1 MLLHAKV
8 RTAEPAPMARASG
21 AGVLVILAFVV
32 LGVSGASADTVN
44 YTLDNVIMSGGG
56 RQMSGTFSWTYD
68 DPEEFENGVG
78 VFSFLDIPFTAHD
91 HTDLNAEVDVGTSLE
106 ITYPGNFHDDG
117 VDITLFLDGALT
129 PTSGA
134 PVDLDRSK
142 YEIGGNGFHDGVFI
156 SGSISLVV
164 VDTPGDTDGDH
175 DVDDADYAN
184 LVAQFGGVP
193 AADSADFNND
203 GTVDLI
209 DFSIQRANFG
219 VGVPTP
225 APGFAATIPEPA
237 TTALLAAILP
247 LMLRRRRLRR
257 RQ

>member
-1 MLLHAKV
+1 MLRHAKV
-8 RTAEPAPMARASG
+8 RIGETTPISIACGAS
-21 AGVLVILAFVV
+21 VLVILALVV
-32 LGVSGASADTVN
+32 LVSSGAGAETVN
-44 YTLDNVIMSGGG
+44 YVLDNVIMDRGGQ
-56 RQMSGTFSWTYD
+56 QMSGAFSWTYD

-91 HTDLNAEVDVGTSLE
+91 HTDLETEVDVGSSVE
-106 ITYPGNFHDDG
+106 ITFPGNFHDEG

-129 PTSGA
+129 PTAGA
-134 PVDLDRSK
+134 PVDLGRSQH
-142 YEIGGNGFHDGVFI
+142 EIGGNALRGAFI

-175 DVDDADYAN
+175 DVDDTDYGN
-184 LVAQFGGVP
+184 FVAQFGGPP

-203 GTVDLI
+203 GTVDLA

-219 VGVPTP
+219 VGVPPP

-247 LMLRRRRLRR
+247 LILRRRRSRLRGR
-257 RQ
+257 